1 MSCHDYSGSFIHISG
16 ISFQLTALSTERRED
31 SYLKNVRFRVHIAE
45 SDLNGSPGK
54 KLNGCETGDAKITG
68 GYDLPA

>member
-1 MSCHDYSGSFIHISG
+1 MSLSDSPDSNSE
-16 ISFQLTALSTERRED
+16 ISFQLTVPFTGRQED
-31 SYLKNVRFRVHIAE
+31 SCLKNVRFRIHATE
-45 SDLNGSPGK
+45 SNLKGSAGR